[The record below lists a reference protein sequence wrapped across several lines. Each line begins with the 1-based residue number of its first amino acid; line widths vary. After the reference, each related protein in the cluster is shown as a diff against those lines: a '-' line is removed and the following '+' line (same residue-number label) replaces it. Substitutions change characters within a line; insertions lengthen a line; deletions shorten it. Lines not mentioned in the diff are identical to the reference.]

1 MEKPR
6 HLKTQSFIHK
16 KLFENITGFNE
27 LESRISALPTK
38 QERGDAFEV
47 FAEAYLATQ
56 KWVHKQRQ
64 KRRNNQLSEEQ
75 IRRLDQIGLIWN
87 PSDSTWEEKFA
98 ELLIYKEING
108 HCNVPNHWSKN
119 QQYRRMGG

>member
-1 MEKPR
+1 MEKSR
-6 HLKTQSFIHK
+6 HIKTQSFIHK

-56 KWVHKQRQ
+56 AIAQAKEVFPFDAIPLPTRTKLATRHP
-64 KRRNNQLSEEQ
+64 Q
-75 IRRLDQIGLIWN
+75 I
-87 PSDSTWEEKFA
+87 
-98 ELLIYKEING
+98 
-108 HCNVPNHWSKN
+108 
-119 QQYRRMGG
+119 